1 MSLSLLFS
9 FRYTGPVYTQPYLGG
24 PSKGGGA
31 TELFQKGYKTSDK
44 RRQDAEAE
52 ESAEAEAN
60 DEQ

>member
-1 MSLSLLFS
+1 M
-9 FRYTGPVYTQPYLGG
+9 YTQPYLGG

-44 RRQDAEAE
+44 RRQDAAAE
-52 ESAEAEAN
+52 ESAEVEAN

>member
-1 MSLSLLFS
+1 MCVWLLFC

-44 RRQDAEAE
+44 RRQDAAA
-52 ESAEAEAN
+52 ESAEVEAN